1 MVCYLKTVAYCLPP
15 GKFCLAKS
23 QNLLIGNFNH
33 IFHNLSLY
41 RNLQATSANDRR
53 DQQFIIHP
61 RINYV
66 SMLNDESFIGS
77 STSDTDM
84 IAKKYLS
91 RNQYTELVGGLGI
104 QRTKSVKFEGIFEE
118 SHFSRPED
126 NRNLVSV
133 NFSCN
138 MSIATKQYMKKYK
151 LLDDIACD
159 DGKEKQS
166 EGKVAEVKQ
175 TVSDEDNE
183 QSETLTVLN
192 LDKLKRLPKLL

>member
-1 MVCYLKTVAYCLPP
+1 
-15 GKFCLAKS
+15 
-23 QNLLIGNFNH
+23 
-33 IFHNLSLY
+33 
-41 RNLQATSANDRR
+41 
-53 DQQFIIHP
+53 
-61 RINYV
+61 
-66 SMLNDESFIGS
+66 MLNDESFIGS

-91 RNQYTELVGGLGI
+91 RNQYTELVGGFGI

-151 LLDDIACD
+151 LLDDIACG
-159 DGKEKQS
+159 DGKEKQP
-166 EGKVAEVKQ
+166 ERKVAEVRQQ